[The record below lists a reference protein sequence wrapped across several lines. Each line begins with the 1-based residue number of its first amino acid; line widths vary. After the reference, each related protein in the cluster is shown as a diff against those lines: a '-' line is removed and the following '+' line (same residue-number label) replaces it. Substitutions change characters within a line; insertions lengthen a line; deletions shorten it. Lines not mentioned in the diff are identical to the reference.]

1 MNLLYWWTTR
11 IISNREPYNLKGS
24 MVDYISS
31 SIGISVFPTDA
42 IDMDSL
48 VKKADQAMYVA
59 KEKRNGYVSY
69 ADVNL

>member
-1 MNLLYWWTTR
+1 MKEKKKSL
-11 IISNREPYNLKGS
+11 
-24 MVDYISS
+24 VDYISS

-42 IDMDSL
+42 VDMDSL